1 MFLAADYKP
10 EFESFTDH
18 LLELAQIRAVDQLLK
33 RMVTLLAE
41 RPHVAAARIWLV
53 DEGDVCSSCNMLGR
67 CQNRSSC
74 LHLVASAGSRRTD
87 RTPDWTSIHDEYQ
100 RIPLGVGKIGQ
111 VGSTGEAVVVRD
123 LAEDPSWAQR
133 YPWAAQENIRG
144 FNAQPIRCKD
154 KILGVLAV
162 FTGIPTPDAGRD
174 WLRIFADH
182 IAVALTNAQ
191 AYEEIERLRAQVEI
205 ENVYLEEEL
214 REAKAFGDIIGHN
227 VLMQKLMRQLEMVA
241 PTDATVLILGES
253 GTGKELV
260 AREIHR
266 RSRRRDHPLIRVN
279 CASVPR
285 ELYESEFFGHVKGA
299 FTGAIKD
306 RSGRFEA
313 ANGGTLFLDEV
324 GEIPLELQSK
334 FLRVLQERQ
343 YERVGEERTRKVD
356 VRIVAAT
363 NRDLKKEVE
372 EGRFR
377 QDLYYRLNVFPLE
390 VPPLRDRKDDIPS
403 LTAHFLEQ
411 AAQRLRLP
419 LPRFTEAHARLLQ
432 SYDWPGNV
440 RELQNA
446 VERAL
451 ILAQNASLQ
460 FDVPLND
467 LASGRINTDAVSGP
481 QSDASVILTDVEL
494 RQLEVRNTLAAL
506 TKSAW
511 KIHGEG
517 GAAELLGVKPT
528 TLISRIK
535 KLNLKKPD

>member
-111 VGSTGEAVVVRD
+111 VGSRGEAVVVRD